1 MPVTLERLIKTMESV
16 DVESKSG
23 FADQWLGAFEGVI
36 PKEMTSTDYIRT
48 MGESCIS
55 TNILRTAPAIFK

>member
-36 PKEMTSTDYIRT
+36 SKEMTSTDYIRILR
-48 MGESCIS
+48 ESCYG
-55 TNILRTAPAIFK
+55 KV